1 MSVERK
7 DRKERSVVST
17 VHEARK
23 ASFKIHTVS
32 TGRTERNYI
41 NASYVRRTLFAIEEV
56 SHSHHYSADNC

>member
-1 MSVERK
+1 MSVEWK

-23 ASFKIHTVS
+23 GCFKIHTVS
-32 TGRTERNYI
+32 NGKIEINYI

-56 SHSHHYSADNC
+56 YHSHHYSGENC